1 MTGRET
7 CRSTLSPRRVNR
19 ERRINDLAGNNILF
33 GQSLGHIRAS
43 VFNRIRQPSGGR
55 RNIMKRHAAGFRVL

>member
-1 MTGRET
+1 
-7 CRSTLSPRRVNR
+7 VNR
-19 ERRINDLAGNNILF
+19 DRRINDLAGNNILF